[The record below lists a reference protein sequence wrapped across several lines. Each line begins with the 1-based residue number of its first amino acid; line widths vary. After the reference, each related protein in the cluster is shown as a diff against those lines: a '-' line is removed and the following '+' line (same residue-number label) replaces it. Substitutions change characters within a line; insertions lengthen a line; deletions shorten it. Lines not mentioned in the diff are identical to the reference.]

1 MSRERRGWSAERR
14 RAGFLCALSCALHA
28 LLAPWTQAQSPCQ
41 GGEYHRALC
50 AYRSGDFAGAE
61 VLFRSIAGAQAQAP
75 ETIKSRYFLAR
86 SLMKQNRWEE
96 AGAELIRIY
105 GLSRAFYD
113 EWNCDFLLGE
123 CRRALGRD

>member
-1 MSRERRGWSAERR
+1 MGIFCAVCVV
-14 RAGFLCALSCALHA
+14 LCALLALT
-28 LLAPWTQAQSPCQ
+28 TQAQTLCQ
-41 GGEYHRALC
+41 GDEYQRGLC
-50 AYRSGDFAGAE
+50 AYRKGEFAAAE
-61 VLFRSIAGAQAQAP
+61 ALFQSVARAEAQVP

-86 SLMKQNRWEE
+86 SLMKQRKWEQ
-96 AGAELIRIY
+96 ASAELIRIY